1 MRNRTATGLSLLT
14 LLLSNLA
21 FAQNP
26 PLGISDEGGTVSYPA
41 YKLDCVGA
49 GISCSHSGSTGTITV
64 TGSGSSTFTTQES
77 DATVDAAT
85 DTLDF
90 GSCFD
95 LTSSP
100 AGEANVAF
108 DSSECTV
115 NADALKADG
124 ANCAA
129 GEIPLGVDASG
140 AVQGCYQPT
149 EADITDLDHT
159 ATAIT
164 DGLIVEPDLDA
175 DVVAVD
181 GDFLQYDSTG
191 TNFTWRSSA
200 EVLSDI
206 AASANDFDANGDVTI
221 TEADIS
227 DLTHT
232 TDTTLSQEQVEDF
245 AGAMVTGNT
254 ETRITVTYQD
264 ADGTVDFVVDDMN
277 DDVPE
282 SGDFGNA
289 ADLEA
294 TGELSADV
302 VDQSK
307 IADNA
312 IQEEHLKAVD
322 AAVDEECLTY
332 ESTTGDFEW
341 QACGSGSE
349 TNDLESVATSAG
361 DGEIFV
367 GTGVDTGAYITGL
380 AACAADAKIEYVP
393 GSPDTFTCENITIT
407 ESDISD
413 LSHTTDTNANTACT
427 GTTTYLDGEGN
438 CDDISSVY
446 EPTISADSLTHSD
459 IVDSD
464 QADTKCFTFYESDG
478 IDAADDL
485 ESIWANKTANDFL
498 ITEIWCETDTGTVT
512 AMLQVD
518 DGTPAD
524 VDTTDLVCPA
534 TEIEDT
540 SLNGDTTVAAGEELD
555 WAVTSTAST
564 PLFVRVCFTGNWVD

>member
-1 MRNRTATGLSLLT
+1 MRKLTATALSSLT

-49 GISCSHSGSTGTITV
+49 GIACSHSGSTGTITV
-64 TGSGSSTFTTQES
+64 TGSGSASITTQEG
-77 DATVDAAT
+77 DVTVDAAT

-90 GSCFD
+90 GTCFD
-95 LTSSP
+95 LTSDPS
-100 AGEANVAF
+100 GEANVAF

-124 ANCAA
+124 ANCSA
-129 GEIPLGVDASG
+129 GEIPLGVDTAG

-149 EADITDLDHT
+149 EADITDLNHT

-164 DGLIVEPDLDA
+164 DGLIIEPDLNA
-175 DVVAVD
+175 DVIAVD
-181 GDFLQYDSTG
+181 GDYLQYDSTG

-227 DLTHT
+227 DL
-232 TDTTLSQEQVEDF
+232 
-245 AGAMVTGNT
+245 
-254 ETRITVTYQD
+254 
-264 ADGTVDFVVDDMN
+264 
-277 DDVPE
+277 
-282 SGDFGNA
+282 
-289 ADLEA
+289 
-294 TGELSADV
+294 
-302 VDQSK
+302 
-307 IADNA
+307 
-312 IQEEHLKAVD
+312 
-322 AAVDEECLTY
+322 
-332 ESTTGDFEW
+332 
-341 QACGSGSE
+341 
-349 TNDLESVATSAG
+349 
-361 DGEIFV
+361 
-367 GTGVDTGAYITGL
+367 
-380 AACAADAKIEYVP
+380 
-393 GSPDTFTCENITIT
+393 
-407 ESDISD
+407 
-413 LSHTTDTNANTACT
+413 SHTTDTNANTICT

-446 EPTISADSLTHSD
+446 EPAGITESDISDLTHFTTANEINDLEAAASNAGDAEIFVGTGVGTGAYITGLAACAADAKIEYVPGTPDTFTCENITITESD
-459 IVDSD
+459 ISDLAHTTDTNANTLCTGTTTYLDGEGNCDDISGVYEQQLNNEAGLYAVLSDVTNFLQTGDALAGDDITDGTVDTSEIEDDTLTHADIADSD

-485 ESIWANKTANDFL
+485 FSVWANKTANDFL

-524 VDTTDLVCPA
+524 VDTVDLVCPS